1 MISMR
6 LPESETTKVLVP
18 VAARSAPV
26 LSKAAPVQV
35 PPEYRLKLYLP
46 NPVVGSNVLVP
57 TSVRRFTAALN
68 GVPTTGASDSVKT
81 PQEFPAASRVNCST
95 RVELN
100 GTTFGA
106 VAQSATAVKPELK
119 QIVKNPLPLPAN
131 VPARLAS
138 LTPPSLAW
146 ARLTLTEPPIIV
158 AMKSSSP
165 SPIAPR
171 SFIMA

>member
-106 VAQSATAVKPELK
+106 VAQSATAVKPELTG
-119 QIVKNPLPLPAN
+119 ISV
-131 VPARLAS
+131 
-138 LTPPSLAW
+138 
-146 ARLTLTEPPIIV
+146 LTLRFQLLYRPYDLSVQVFRRCWSTGFP
-158 AMKSSSP
+158 A
-165 SPIAPR
+165 APGGAGFA
-171 SFIMA
+171 S